1 MIKLVVLS
9 GLSGSGKT
17 LALRCLEDMGYFSV
31 DNLPVPLIPPFV
43 DLLDRGEEL
52 EPQGAFVVD
61 ARERGH
67 LDALPAIVA
76 DLRDRKDLRLTV
88 LFLEASEDVL
98 VRRFSESRRPHPVA
112 LQDGLGVAGAIARE
126 KDLLAG
132 LRELADRVIATDDLS
147 PHDLRRQIKSVLSDH
162 SETTDLLVRL
172 VSFGFK
178 HGLPRDVDLVFD
190 VRFIENPYFQPGLRE
205 LSGRDE
211 DVTDFLE
218 SQPDYIGFCGKLEEL
233 LAFVMPRYV
242 FEGKSYLTIA
252 FGCTG
257 GRHRSVA
264 LAERTA
270 RYLGQSG
277 FRTQVQHR
285 DIERGAR
292 RESS

>member
-31 DNLPVPLIPPFV
+31 DNLPVPLIAPFV
-43 DLLDRGEEL
+43 DLLDRGEEV

-67 LDALPAIVA
+67 LDTLPAIVEELRERA
-76 DLRDRKDLRLTV
+76 DLRVTV
-88 LFLEASEDVL
+88 LFLEASPDVL
-98 VRRFSESRRPHPVA
+98 VRRFSETRRPHPVA
-112 LQDGLGVAGAIARE
+112 LQDSLGVAEAIGRE
-126 KDLLAG
+126 SELLAG
-132 LRELADRVIATDDLS
+132 LRELADRVIATDSLS

-162 SETTDLLVRL
+162 SETGDLLVRL

-205 LSGRDE
+205 FSGRDE
-211 DVTDFLE
+211 KVVDFLE
-218 SQPDYIGFCGKLEEL
+218 SQPSYTGFCAKLEEM

-264 LAERTA
+264 LAERTS
-270 RYLGQSG
+270 RYLAQSG
-277 FRTQVQHR
+277 YRTQVRHR
-285 DIERGAR
+285 DIERGSR
-292 RESS
+292 RES